1 MPVPPLRLVI
11 PAVTVGVLALAQA
24 AVALS
29 GVPGLDPAGT
39 SAAPATGAAD
49 PGIGPYTPLR
59 TDDVAVGGVMMG
71 PVAVAQA
78 AARVAV
84 TRRPSRDDTRR
95 PPVAL
100 PVWPGTPISGEFGE
114 FGSHWPSGHGG
125 MDFNGETGDPVFAAT
140 NGRVIHAGFNHGG
153 FGNLVMI
160 LRADGVQT
168 WYAHLDSI
176 AVEVGERV
184 RAGERIGRMGST
196 GDSTGAHLHFE
207 VRVGS
212 VPTPTDP
219 RQLLFG
225 RNRGY
230 AGKPPAWAC
239 AKWGC

>member
-1 MPVPPLRLVI
+1 MI
-11 PAVTVGVLALAQA
+11 PAVAVGVLALAQA
-24 AVALS
+24 GVALS
-29 GVPGLDPAGT
+29 GLPGLQPAGT
-39 SAAPATGAAD
+39 AAAPAAGSGTDAAAA
-49 PGIGPYTPLR
+49 GIGPYTPLR
-59 TDDVAVGGVMMG
+59 TADPAEGGVVMG

-78 AARVAV
+78 AARAAM
-84 TRRPSRDDTRR
+84 TRRPTRDDARR

-100 PVWPGTPISGEFGE
+100 PVWSGTPISGEFGE
-114 FGSHWPSGHGG
+114 VGSHWPSGHGG
-125 MDFNGETGDPVFAAT
+125 LDFNGETGDPVFAAT

-160 LRADGVQT
+160 LRGDGVQT

-176 AVEVGERV
+176 AVKVGERV

-219 RQLLFG
+219 RHLLFG

-230 AGKPPAWAC
+230 ASKPPAWAC